1 MNRQE
6 RIAALCKLG
15 AQLQQADDY
24 REAVMARTAVHN
36 PWLTVENQRLAIQAI
51 CDHFLQPS
59 LLEAWSQGY
68 ALAEVVEPR
77 PVGIVMAGNIP
88 LVGFHDFLCTFVAG
102 HQAVVKCSE
111 KDPWLFPLL
120 VRQLIA
126 IDARAEAYVVLAERL
141 NEVDAIMATG
151 SNNTARYFEAYFGHK
166 PHIIRRNRS
175 GLAVLSGQES
185 REDLLALGRDVFTY
199 FGLGC
204 RNVSSLWVPEGYD
217 FTPLLEALYEFR
229 EIVLHSKY
237 KNNFDYHYASLI
249 LNRQPFLANGC
260 VMLLEN
266 PQIASPV
273 AMLHYQYYREAA
285 EIPERIRA
293 SAADIQVVVSSMPML
308 QGSYARPFGQAQQPE
323 LADYADGLDTMAFLS
338 TL

>member
-1 MNRQE
+1 
-6 RIAALCKLG
+6 
-15 AQLQQADDY
+15 
-24 REAVMARTAVHN
+24 MARTAVHN

-51 CDHFLQPS
+51 CDHFLQQP
-59 LLEAWSQGY
+59 LLEAWSSGY
-68 ALAEVVEPR
+68 AVADEAR
-77 PVGIVMAGNIP
+77 PCRVGIVMAGNIP
-88 LVGFHDFLCTFVAG
+88 LVGFHDFMCTFVSG

-126 IDARAEAYVVLAERL
+126 IDARAEAYVVLADRL
-141 NEVDAIMATG
+141 NDVDAIMATG

-166 PHIIRRNRS
+166 PHVIRRNRS

-185 REDLLALGRDVFTY
+185 HEDLLALGKDIFTY

-204 RNVSSLWVPEGYD
+204 RNVSSLWVPAGYD
-217 FTPLLEALYEFR
+217 FTPLMEALYEYR

-237 KNNFDYHYASLI
+237 KNNFDYHYASLV

-266 PQIASPV
+266 RQIASPM
-273 AMLHYQYYREAA
+273 AMLHYQYYEQVS
-285 EIPERIRA
+285 ELPERLRA
-293 SAADIQVVVSSMPML
+293 AAADIQVVVSAVPL
-308 QGSYARPFGQAQQPE
+308 PQEIHARPFGQAQQPQ

-338 TL
+338 SL